1 MTINIVIAVCMLLAA
16 AGAGFYARKL
26 KGEPSQ
32 KTVVAALT
40 LVAVVMGALG
50 LGLLA
55 FTAFIA
61 WVNTIQEGD

>member
-1 MTINIVIAVCMLLAA
+1 MAINIVIAVCMLLAA
-16 AGAGFYARKL
+16 AGAGYYARKL

-32 KTVVAALT
+32 KAVAATLT
-40 LVAVVMGALG
+40 VVAVVMGALG

-61 WVNTIQEGD
+61 WVNSIQEGD